1 MDTFGS
7 IRKLAQM
14 THRELKGSDV
24 IISART
30 LLHRARDLTGLA
42 VLRVRSENPLL
53 AGSLG
58 ALYRT
63 TEAMFIDDS
72 LTSAWAAYVE
82 AHELGHYWLESS
94 GEPAIARRCLEING
108 LEETTPRLL
117 SRAHGYRP
125 NGYREQ
131 CADLFAHEFLLP
143 RSDAR
148 RVYWGLGWSAS
159 RIAKEIGLPI
169 GLVRSQL
176 AASFP
181 RPSPIPEYRAS
192 ISSVSIPRSGRRSGM
207 LGDVP
212 PSAGSIDAVRPRTV
226 HARQGVECS
235 ESHLPS
241 LGKRRF
247 PLPCR
252 ELPRQP
258 PEGIVPIE
266 MCSPGGRFLRTHPI
280 VQVGLDQVIGRRSE
294 EVQDALADMADERF
308 PAQPRGSRE
317 GPAARV
323 EIREINF
330 RFFRMST
337 IEVVGR

>member
-1 MDTFGS
+1 MDRFDS
-7 IRKLAQM
+7 IRKLAGM
-14 THRELKGSDV
+14 KHRELKGSAA

-42 VLRVRSENPLL
+42 LLKVRSENPLL

-72 LTSAWAAYVE
+72 LTPDLAACVE

-94 GEPAIARRCLEING
+94 DEPAIARRRLEING
-108 LEETTPRLL
+108 LEETAPSLFG
-117 SRAHGYRP
+117 RAHGDRP
-125 NGYREQ
+125 DEYREQ
-131 CADLFAHEFLLP
+131 CADSFAHEFLLP

-148 RVYWGLGWSAS
+148 RMHWGLGWSAS
-159 RIAKEIGLPI
+159 RIAKVFGLPI
-169 GLVRSQL
+169 DLVRNQL
-176 AASFP
+176 GLSFL
-181 RPSPIPEYRAS
+181 RPSPMPGYRAS
-192 ISSVSIPRSGRRSGM
+192 IRSVSIPRNGRRTGT
-207 LGDVP
+207 LGDMP
-212 PSAGSIDAVRPRTV
+212 PSAGSIDAVRRRTV
-226 HARQGVECS
+226 HARQGGEFS
-235 ESHLPS
+235 ESQL
-241 LGKRRF
+241 
-247 PLPCR
+247 
-252 ELPRQP
+252 

-266 MCSPGGRFLRTHPI
+266 MCSPGGRFLRAHPI
-280 VQVGLDQVIGRRSE
+280 VQIGLDQVIGRRSE

-330 RFFRMST
+330 RFFRVST

>member
-1 MDTFGS
+1 MDKFDS

-24 IISART
+24 LISART
-30 LLHRARDLTGLA
+30 LLDRARDLTGLA
-42 VLRVRSENPLL
+42 LLKVGSENPVL

-58 ALYRT
+58 ALHRS
-63 TEAMFIDDS
+63 TEAMFIDNS
-72 LTSAWAAYVE
+72 LTPDWAAYVE

-94 GEPAIARRCLEING
+94 DEPAIARRRLEING
-108 LEETTPRLL
+108 LDETTQSLF
-117 SRAHGYRP
+117 SRMHAYSP

-131 CADLFAHEFLLP
+131 CADSFAHEFLLP

-148 RVYWGLGWSAS
+148 RMHLGLGWSAS
-159 RIAKEIGLPI
+159 RIAKEFGLPI
-169 GLVRSQL
+169 QMVYFQL
-176 AASFP
+176 AASFLH
-181 RPSPIPEYRAS
+181 PSPIPEYRAS
-192 ISSVSIPRSGRRSGM
+192 TRASISSASIPRNGRRTGM

-212 PSAGSIDAVRPRTV
+212 PPAGSIDALRRRTV
-226 HARQGVECS
+226 HARHGVECS
-235 ESHLPS
+235 ESHL
-241 LGKRRF
+241 
-247 PLPCR
+247 
-252 ELPRQP
+252 

-280 VQVGLDQVIGRRSE
+280 VQVGLGQVIGRRSE

-308 PAQPRGSRE
+308 PTQPRGSRE

>member
-1 MDTFGS
+1 MDKFDS

-30 LLHRARDLTGLA
+30 LLDRARDLTGLA
-42 VLRVRSENPLL
+42 LLRVGSENPLL

-72 LTSAWAAYVE
+72 LTSDWAAYVE

-94 GEPAIARRCLEING
+94 DEPAIARRRLEING
-108 LEETTPRLL
+108 LEETTPSLF
-117 SRAHGYRP
+117 SRMHAYSP

-131 CADLFAHEFLLP
+131 CADFFAHEFLLP

-148 RVYWGLGWSAS
+148 RMHSGLGWSAS
-159 RIAKEIGLPI
+159 RIAKEFGLPI
-169 GLVRSQL
+169 GLVHSQL

-181 RPSPIPEYRAS
+181 RPSPIPGYRASTRAS
-192 ISSVSIPRSGRRSGM
+192 ISSVSIPRNGRRTGM

-212 PSAGSIDAVRPRTV
+212 PSAGSIDALRRRTV
-226 HARQGVECS
+226 PVRQGVEFS
-235 ESHLPS
+235 ESQL
-241 LGKRRF
+241 
-247 PLPCR
+247 
-252 ELPRQP
+252 
-258 PEGIVPIE
+258 PEGIGPIE
-266 MCSPGGRFLRTHPI
+266 MYGPGGRFLRTHPI
-280 VQVGLDQVIGRRSE
+280 VQVGLDQVIGTRLE
-294 EVQDALADMADERF
+294 EVRDALADMADERS

>member
-1 MDTFGS
+1 MDKFDS

-24 IISART
+24 LISART
-30 LLHRARDLTGLA
+30 LLDRARDLTGLA
-42 VLRVRSENPLL
+42 LLKVGSENPVL

-72 LTSAWAAYVE
+72 LTSDWAAYVE

-94 GEPAIARRCLEING
+94 DEPAIARRRLEING
-108 LEETTPRLL
+108 LEETTQSLF
-117 SRAHGYRP
+117 SRMHAYSP

-148 RVYWGLGWSAS
+148 RMHLGLGWSAS
-159 RIAKEIGLPI
+159 RIAKEFGLPI
-169 GLVRSQL
+169 ELVYRQL
-176 AASFP
+176 AASFLH
-181 RPSPIPEYRAS
+181 PSPILGYRAS
-192 ISSVSIPRSGRRSGM
+192 TGASIRSVSIPRNGRRTGM

-212 PSAGSIDAVRPRTV
+212 PSAGSIDAVRRRTV
-226 HARQGVECS
+226 HARQSVECS
-235 ESHLPS
+235 ESHL
-241 LGKRRF
+241 
-247 PLPCR
+247 
-252 ELPRQP
+252 

-266 MCSPGGRFLRTHPI
+266 MCSPGGRFLRAHPI
-280 VQVGLDQVIGRRSE
+280 VQVGLDQVIGTRLEDVR
-294 EVQDALADMADERF
+294 DAVADIPSGRF
-308 PAQPRGSRE
+308 PTRLRESRA

-337 IEVVGR
+337 IEEVGR